1 MQPTL
6 LSQTLQRL
14 VSQANHFL
22 FFNLLCT
29 KSFKQGLTEREGRIG
44 IFFIGRD
51 RGSTKTNWSQYY
63 LLGPEQAGLEG
74 HLLNDTKKKYT
85 AYG

>member
-1 MQPTL
+1 MISP
-6 LSQTLQRL
+6 
-14 VSQANHFL
+14 

-51 RGSTKTNWSQYY
+51 RGSTMVVQKRTGANITY
-63 LLGPEQAGLEG
+63 
-74 HLLNDTKKKYT
+74 
-85 AYG
+85 